1 MSGAL
6 PSSETPSNLNGGFDA
21 LFSAIEQVEAQDQGV
36 NTVPQASLRGRFR
49 IPSRPTTPPL
59 VTYNKRPAS
68 ESPQKPP
75 PKRVGGRGRGRG
87 RGRGAKSSGTAIPSK
102 TSTAGMKAFKVDVP
116 ADPPNDDIFTS
127 GRWSAAEQ
135 TALFTHIFGSESDDI
150 HAKWLKNKDRVYKKY
165 LEANLSVAKRF
176 TVSSVASKITA
187 AITMYSYI
195 REYEEFTGGGGDADL
210 QSMVPESDEWHKQRL
225 ILAKRGG
232 KSIGSLTV
240 KKYHEWKDNGW
251 YDIFEERFGRSS
263 KVDRHIVRDSVA
275 PISPILKDDDDID
288 NIHWPPTPGRKSPTQ
303 SIHSDSEGETLIVLK
318 TPKAGASCS
327 TPASQAVSEPHYQAP
342 ATMKSSAKKKNSLA
356 SADAFGAINT
366 FFESK
371 AKLTQ
376 EQLRRSMTESA
387 NSAQSQQ
394 LQELR
399 NILDSN
405 IDELTREVVNEK
417 IRKLISDYY

>member
-6 PSSETPSNLNGGFDA
+6 LSSEMPSKLKGGFDA
-21 LFSAIEQVEAQDQGV
+21 LFSAIEQVEAQVNAVPHASFQGHF
-36 NTVPQASLRGRFR
+36 Q
-49 IPSRPTTPPL
+49 IPSSRPTTPPP

-87 RGRGAKSSGTAIPSK
+87 RGSGHGAKSSGTAPHSKPSIVGMK
-102 TSTAGMKAFKVDVP
+102 TSRVD
-116 ADPPNDDIFTS
+116 DPPNNDIFTS
-127 GRWSAAEQ
+127 GRWNAAEQ
-135 TALFTHIFGSESDDI
+135 TALFTHIFGSDSDHI
-150 HAKWLKNKDRVYKKY
+150 HAKWLKNKDCVYTKY
-165 LEANLSVAKRF
+165 LQANHSVAERF
-176 TVSSVASKITA
+176 TVKSVASKITSS
-187 AITMYSYI
+187 ITMYGYM

-251 YDIFEERFGRSS
+251 YDIFEERSS
-263 KVDRHIVRDSVA
+263 KVDRPMVRNSVA
-275 PISPILKDDDDID
+275 PISPIRKNDDDID
-288 NIHWPPTPGRKSPTQ
+288 NIHWPPTPERKSPTE
-303 SIHSDSEGETLIVLK
+303 SIHSDSEGEASIVLQ

-327 TPASQAVSEPHYQAP
+327 TSVSQVVSEPHYQAP
-342 ATMKSSAKKKNSLA
+342 ATTKSSAKKKSSLA

-366 FFESK
+366 FFDSK
-371 AKLTQ
+371 ARLT
-376 EQLRRSMTESA
+376 EVQLRRSMTESA
-387 NSAQSQQ
+387 NSVQGQR

-417 IRKLISDYY
+417 ICKIISEY